1 MIIIN
6 MLSRLT
12 TIVKHPQFQKM
23 KNYYTSGLPVAIMIG
38 GMTGTMLGIS
48 NLDKYMDKLELRYIP
63 QYVNKNENKNE
74 YRSAML
80 KLNSSLLKPFGLI
93 IGSFSLGL
101 ISGFFYPILIPV
113 SVVYTINTIIDI
125 IETI

>member
-23 KNYYTSGLPVAIMIG
+23 KNYYTTGLPVAIMIG

-48 NLDKYMDKLELRYIP
+48 NLDKYMDKLELIP
-63 QYVNKNENKNE
+63 QYVNKNE
-74 YRSAML
+74 YRSVML
-80 KLNSSLLKPFGLI
+80 KLNSSLLKPFGI
-93 IGSFSLGL
+93 IFGSFSLGL

-113 SVVYTINTIIDI
+113 SAVYVINTIIDI

>member
-1 MIIIN
+1 MIIVN

-23 KNYYTSGLPVAIMIG
+23 KNYYTTGLPFAIMIG

-48 NLDKYMDKLELRYIP
+48 NLDKYMDKSELRYIP
-63 QYVNKNENKNE
+63 QYIDKYE
-74 YRSAML
+74 YRSVML
-80 KLNSSLLKPFGLI
+80 KRNSGLLKPFGLI
-93 IGSFSLGL
+93 IGSCSLGL

-113 SVVYTINTIIDI
+113 SAVYAINTII
-125 IETI
+125 ETI

>member
-1 MIIIN
+1 

-23 KNYYTSGLPVAIMIG
+23 KNYYITGLPFAIMIG
-38 GMTGTMLGIS
+38 GMSGTMLGIS
-48 NLDKYMDKLELRYIP
+48 TLDKYMDKYMD
-63 QYVNKNENKNE
+63 NNE
-74 YRSAML
+74 YRSVMVKPKSHPL
-80 KLNSSLLKPFGLI
+80 KEFGII

-101 ISGFFYPILIPV
+101 IGGVFYPIVIPV
-113 SVVYTINTIIDI
+113 SAIYTI

>member
-23 KNYYTSGLPVAIMIG
+23 KNYYTTGLPFAIMLG
-38 GMTGTMLGIS
+38 GMSGTMLGIS

-63 QYVNKNENKNE
+63 QYVNKNE
-74 YRSAML
+74 YRSVML
-80 KLNSSLLKPFGLI
+80 KLNSGLLKQFGLI

-113 SVVYTINTIIDI
+113 SAVYAINTIIDI

>member
-23 KNYYTSGLPVAIMIG
+23 KNYYTTGLPFAIMIG

-48 NLDKYMDKLELRYIP
+48 NLDKYTDKPELRYIP
-63 QYVNKNENKNE
+63 QYMDKNE
-74 YRSAML
+74 YRSVML
-80 KLNSSLLKPFGLI
+80 KPNSGPLKPFGLI

-113 SVVYTINTIIDI
+113 SAVYAINTII
-125 IETI
+125 ETI

>member
-1 MIIIN
+1 MKSLFKSVIITSLFVLATTNTFSQTASKEVSITVSGSGKTLEDAK
-6 MLSRLT
+6 LS
-12 TIVKHPQFQKM
+12 IVKVVKPGEDGS
-23 KNYYTSGLPVAIMIG
+23 TSGL
-38 GMTGTMLGIS
+38 
-48 NLDKYMDKLELRYIP
+48 LRTYIV
-63 QYVNKNENKNE
+63 QDENKNE

-113 SVVYTINTIIDI
+113 SAAYFINQLKED
-125 IETI
+125 